1 MGQGRA
7 FALIKEVFEEVDIAD
22 YTGSQQRK
30 SRFLLLRTLCLD
42 FLWQSTHRR
51 ERALYLSSKIK
62 NSFHSSFPWSILL

>member
-30 SRFLLLRTLCLD
+30 SRFLLLCTLCLD
-42 FLWQSTHRR
+42 NVNISCHLLDSKLL
-51 ERALYLSSKIK
+51 EVSALISS
-62 NSFHSSFPWSILL
+62 LM